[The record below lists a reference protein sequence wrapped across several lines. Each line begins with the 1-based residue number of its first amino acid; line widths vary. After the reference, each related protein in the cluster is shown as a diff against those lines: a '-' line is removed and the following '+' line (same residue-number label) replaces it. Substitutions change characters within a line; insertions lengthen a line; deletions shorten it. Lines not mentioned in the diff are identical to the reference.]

1 MDKNIYDNYV
11 YMAIC
16 ETTLFMYKQS
26 NFSTHSGYCRTF
38 KSSLNDMKGDISN
51 LSLGNY
57 IKIIE
62 IISVLETV
70 FSMDSKTMGEYI
82 MDYFNEEKYLIF
94 EKPVSA
100 IKVFFPNSSIVEN
113 KKLEILDY

>member
-38 KSSLNDMKGDISN
+38 KSSLNERG
-51 LSLGNY
+51 
-57 IKIIE
+57 
-62 IISVLETV
+62 
-70 FSMDSKTMGEYI
+70 
-82 MDYFNEEKYLIF
+82 YFK
-94 EKPVSA
+94 S
-100 IKVFFPNSSIVEN
+100 
-113 KKLEILDY
+113 